1 MTRRMTRRMTRQMN
15 PRKTNR
21 TEPGKGQAG
30 APASPPAQSSAMAQS
45 GAEFQPPS
53 GHVVLA
59 SADSD
64 SYRSLRRRS
73 LPRAE
78 RFKLGRSL
86 RQKVPRSSLGEWKAP
101 ANRPDPVEQVIHSH
115 EGRQAWL
122 IPIRVG
128 RMVASPYGFLRGTA
142 GVMAQDIAQL
152 PATGICP
159 VICGD
164 AHLGNF
170 GFYASPERDLVI
182 DLNDF
187 DEAHPGAWEWDLRRL
202 VASIWVAGRHN
213 GFGEA
218 QCHDAVA
225 SCVAA
230 YRQEVR
236 FLANEPL
243 LSRSYERLDID
254 RLHDTAREKSLRG
267 AIVRAAERA
276 RSRTS
281 DRALPRFTTTR
292 GDRRQI
298 VDEPPLITRVSET
311 EAERI
316 AVGLDGYLATL
327 APHWGRALAG
337 YTLVD
342 IAHKVVGVGSVGLR
356 AYVALLEGSS
366 ADDVVFLQLKQARRS
381 VLARFVHGDSAW
393 HAHQGQR
400 VVEYQQALQTVSD
413 PLLGWATV
421 DGLQYYVRQFRNMKG
436 TIPLDA
442 IEAAA
447 LTDYAGIVGRL
458 LGKGHARTS
467 GASMIAGYVGESDAL
482 DRSMCRF
489 ARLYADQTEADH
501 QALIKAVARGVLPVE
516 YGKPL
521 RRKSGVRAARG

>member
-1 MTRRMTRRMTRQMN
+1 MTTT
-15 PRKTNR
+15 
-21 TEPGKGQAG
+21 
-30 APASPPAQSSAMAQS
+30 QSST
-45 GAEFQPPS
+45 
-53 GHVVLA
+53 GHVILA
-59 SADSD
+59 NADSD
-64 SYRSLRRRS
+64 SYRSLRKRPMS
-73 LPRAE
+73 RAE
-78 RFKLGRSL
+78 RFKLGWSL
-86 RQKVPRSSLGEWKAP
+86 RQQVPRSSMGDWKAP
-101 ANRPDPVEQVIHSH
+101 ANRPDPVEQIKHSH
-115 EGRQAWL
+115 EGRLDWL

-142 GVMAQDIAQL
+142 VVMAEDVAHL
-152 PATGICP
+152 PATGITP

-170 GFYASPERDLVI
+170 GFYASPERDLVL

-202 VASIWVAGRHN
+202 VASIWVAGRHT
-213 GFGEA
+213 GASEV
-218 QCHDAVA
+218 QCHASVA

-230 YRQEVR
+230 YREEVR

-243 LSRSYERLDID
+243 LSRSYERIDVD
-254 RLHDTAREKSLRG
+254 RLHEKATDTALHGE
-267 AIVRAAERA
+267 IERAVKRA

-281 DRALPRFTTTR
+281 DRALPRFATER
-292 GDRRQI
+292 DGRRCI
-298 VDEPPLITRVSET
+298 VDEPPLITRVPEA

-316 AVGLDGYLATL
+316 AVALDEYLGTL
-327 APHWGRALAG
+327 ASHWRRVLGG

-356 AYVALLEGSS
+356 AYVALLEGSG

-413 PLLGWATV
+413 PLLGWTTI

-442 IEAAA
+442 LDPSA
-447 LTDYAGIVGRL
+447 LTDYAGIVGHL
-458 LGKGHARTS
+458 LAKGHARTS
-467 GASMIAGYVGESDAL
+467 GASMIAGYAGSSDKLDKAL
-482 DRSMCRF
+482 CHF
-489 ARLYADQTEADH
+489 AQAYADQTEADH
-501 QALIKAVARGVLPVE
+501 QALVKAVARGVMPVE
-516 YGKPL
+516 YGEQGAGKTAFRP
-521 RRKSGVRAARG
+521 